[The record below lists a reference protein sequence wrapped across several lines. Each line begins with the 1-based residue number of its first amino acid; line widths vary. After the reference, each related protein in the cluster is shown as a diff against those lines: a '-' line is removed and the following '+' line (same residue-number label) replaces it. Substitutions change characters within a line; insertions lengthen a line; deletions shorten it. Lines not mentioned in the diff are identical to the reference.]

1 MVQDKKNFSSGKKP
15 MAQDL
20 DRKSG
25 ISADRPGERPTDTS
39 KSGSMKQPEQKDRSG
54 IAGKRDVGSRK

>member
-20 DRKSG
+20 DKKSG
-25 ISADRPGERPTDTS
+25 AVADNSADAART
-39 KSGSMKQPEQKDRSG
+39 GSMKQTDLKDKSG
-54 IAGKRDVGSRK
+54 IAGKRDVSSRK